1 MELHVS
7 LPQREREALEV
18 AFWADTPSESPRNL
32 DSFTNKMSEARIV
45 LEKFRD
51 HRAIF
56 EGADDIL
63 EIGGGQGWVS
73 CLLARE
79 FGPKASI
86 TTTDIGPEA
95 LEALPEWERIF
106 GVKLTD
112 SFACRS
118 YDMPFPDA
126 SLDLVFAFAAAHHFG
141 AHRRTLAEIE
151 RVLRPGGTALY
162 LHEPACRD
170 YLYSRAKDRVN
181 RKRPAVPEDVL
192 RHRRIV
198 ELAHEAGLE
207 AEVIFAPT
215 TTYRKPKET
224 IYYLALQ
231 RFAKLRNLL
240 PCSVD
245 IVFTKPPAKVVR
257 PRDQTA

>member
-1 MELHVS
+1 MPLDQR
-7 LPQREREALEV
+7 QREELEV
-18 AFWADTPSESPRNL
+18 AFWAETPSESPKNL

-56 EGADDIL
+56 EAADDIL

-79 FGPKASI
+79 FGPKSTI

-112 SFACRS
+112 SVACRS
-118 YDMPFPDA
+118 YELPMPDA
-126 SLDLVFAFAAAHHFG
+126 SYDLIFAFAAAHHFG
-141 AHRRTLAEIE
+141 AHRRTLREIE
-151 RVLRPGGTALY
+151 RVLRPGGTAVY

-170 YLYSRAKDRVN
+170 YLYERAKDRVN
-181 RKRPAVPEDVL
+181 KKRPAVPEDVL
-192 RHRRIV
+192 RYRRIV
-198 ELAHEAGLE
+198 ELAKDAGLD

-215 TTYRKPKET
+215 TTYRGPKET
-224 IYYLALQ
+224 VYYLALQ
-231 RFAKLRNLL
+231 KFAKLRDLL

-245 IVFTKPPAKVVR
+245 IVFRKPAAKVVR
-257 PRDQTA
+257 PR

>member
-1 MELHVS
+1 VPLE
-7 LPQREREALEV
+7 QAEREELEV
-18 AFWADTPSESPRNL
+18 AFWADTPSESPKNL
-32 DSFTNKMSEARIV
+32 DSFTNKMSEARVV

-56 EGADDIL
+56 EAADDIL

-79 FGPKASI
+79 FGLKSSL
-86 TTTDIGPEA
+86 TTSDIGPSA
-95 LEALPEWERIF
+95 LTALPEWERVF
-106 GVKLTD
+106 GVTLTGAL
-112 SFACRS
+112 ACRS
-118 YDMPFPDA
+118 YEIPVPDG

-141 AHRRTLAEIE
+141 AHRRTLRELE
-151 RVLRPGGTALY
+151 RVLRPGGKALY

-170 YLYSRAKDRVN
+170 YLYERAKDRVN

-192 RHRRIV
+192 RYRRIV
-198 ELAHEAGLE
+198 ELAREAGLQ

-215 TTYRKPKET
+215 TTYRGPKET
-224 IYYLALQ
+224 LYYLALQ
-231 RFAKLRNLL
+231 KMARLRDLL

-245 IVFTKPPAKVVR
+245 IIFTKPAAKVIQ
-257 PRDQTA
+257 PRQRAV